1 MNEKIQKLQNSIAK
15 DQQKI
20 QHLQLQIEKKNQQ
33 IESIKQEE
41 IMKHVS
47 SLEKRGMNIDA
58 ILKAIDEQ
66 DSDRLLSILTQ
77 EPAENKTEIP
87 GQTNLEKESIL

>member
-15 DQQKI
+15 DQHKI

-41 IMKHVS
+41 IMKQVS
-47 SLEKRGMNIDA
+47 SLEKKGMDIDT

-66 DSDRLLSILTQ
+66 DLDRLLSVLSQ
-77 EPAENKTEIP
+77 ESSDTKTAIP
-87 GQTNLEKESIL
+87 GQTNLEKESLL

>member
-41 IMKHVS
+41 IMKQVS
-47 SLEKRGMNIDA
+47 SLEKKGMDIDT

-66 DSDRLLSILTQ
+66 DLDRLLAVLSQ
-77 EPAENKTEIP
+77 ESSDPKPEIP
-87 GQTNLEKESIL
+87 GQTNLEKESLL